1 MTFCILGV
9 ILTQGVWLYKDYTY
23 YSGQPLFSTD
33 FDVFMP
39 ADAPLA
45 LINAKSIIAYS
56 TTTNA
61 PESKDFA
68 RRTAGLP
75 AIVAYPATI
84 AMKVTPRYY
93 PKKDRI
99 ITLSPRIA
107 ATTAPRPTASALQ
120 TPPIGV
126 ATELQE
132 VPWHTV
138 TAPGARLDT
147 VQRAPEARLDT
158 VQRAPRAISAE
169 LKNLPAATTAGLR
182 SVSRPA
188 SINLVRPDGN
198 YEVTEHGDAE
208 VYQAVP
214 YKAPLLHVLQKM
226 KWQFG
231 ASILL
236 ILFTTSCFIYM
247 LITIFMQRKLSV
259 VKNDMINNMTH
270 ELKTPLSTVSVAIE
284 AMRNYE
290 VLEDKDKTSLYLN
303 VSKNELDHL
312 SRLIEIILELSVF
325 EHHKMVLF
333 KEPINVNHL
342 IEEIIKK
349 YSLADD
355 PASIELYADNFSD
368 ILVDPVHLGNAVR
381 NLIDNA
387 IKYSLTKP
395 KITIR
400 SYLTKKG
407 WALTVSDQGIGI
419 PEVYQKSV
427 FDQFFRVP
435 DKRLQRIKGFGLGL
449 AYVKQVA
456 EQHQGTISLYSQEG
470 NGCIFTIL
478 IPVKPLKT

>member
-45 LINAKSIIAYS
+45 LTNAKSIIAYS

-61 PESKDFA
+61 SESKDFA
-68 RRTAGLP
+68 RKTAGLP

-107 ATTAPRPTASALQ
+107 ATTASGPTGFALQ
-120 TPPIGV
+120 SAPLVTSTRLHRGS
-126 ATELQE
+126 
-132 VPWHTV
+132 WHAV
-138 TAPGARLDT
+138 TAPGARFDT
-147 VQRAPEARLDT
+147 VQS
-158 VQRAPRAISAE
+158 APRA
-169 LKNLPAATTAGLR
+169 T
-182 SVSRPA
+182 
-188 SINLVRPDGN
+188 SIDLVRPDGN

-312 SRLIEIILELSVF
+312 SRLIEMILELSVF

-355 PASIELYADNFSD
+355 PPSIELYADNFPD

-387 IKYSLTKP
+387 IKYSLNKP
-395 KITIR
+395 KIVIR

-449 AYVKQVA
+449 AYVKQVS
-456 EQHQGTISLYSQEG
+456 EQHQGTISLFSQEG

>member
-39 ADAPLA
+39 ADAPSVLT
-45 LINAKSIIAYS
+45 NAKSIIAYS
-56 TTTNA
+56 TTVNA
-61 PESKDFA
+61 SDSQDFA
-68 RRTAGLP
+68 RRTARLP

-93 PKKDRI
+93 PERGRM

-107 ATTAPRPTASALQ
+107 ATAPETTRAAFQRTTRPANVAFRRVTVPAIDSLQSAPVATAHAYQTAPVVTSTDLR
-120 TPPIGV
+120 
-126 ATELQE
+126 
-132 VPWHTV
+132 TV
-138 TAPGARLDT
+138 
-147 VQRAPEARLDT
+147 
-158 VQRAPRAISAE
+158 PRATSIE
-169 LKNLPAATTAGLR
+169 LR
-182 SVSRPA
+182 
-188 SINLVRPDGN
+188 RPDGN
-198 YEVTEHGDAE
+198 YEVTEHGAAE

-312 SRLIEIILELSVF
+312 SRLIEMILELSVF

-333 KEPINVNHL
+333 KEPINVNFL

-355 PASIELYADNFSD
+355 PAIIELYADNFPE

-387 IKYSLTKP
+387 IKYSLSKP

>member
-1 MTFCILGV
+1 MTNRIKYILGFMTFCILGV

-39 ADAPLA
+39 ADAPSVLT
-45 LINAKSIIAYS
+45 NAKSIIAYS
-56 TTTNA
+56 TTINA
-61 PESKDFA
+61 SDSQDFA
-68 RRTAGLP
+68 RRTARLP

-84 AMKVTPRYY
+84 AMKVVPRYY
-93 PKKDRI
+93 PKMDSMT
-99 ITLSPRIA
+99 TLSPRIA
-107 ATTAPRPTASALQ
+107 
-120 TPPIGV
+120 
-126 ATELQE
+126 
-132 VPWHTV
+132 V
-138 TAPGARLDT
+138 TAPGSTHASF
-147 VQRAPEARLDT
+147 QRTSSGLRAALQRGPGTAPAAFQSTSIATSDVLQT
-158 VQRAPRAISAE
+158 I
-169 LKNLPAATTAGLR
+169 PAATTLDLQAVPRAATVELK
-182 SVSRPA
+182 
-188 SINLVRPDGN
+188 RPDGN
-198 YEVTEHGDAE
+198 YEVTEQGKAE

-214 YKAPLLHVLQKM
+214 YKAPLFYVLQKM

-312 SRLIEIILELSVF
+312 SRLIEMILELSVF

-333 KEPINVNHL
+333 KEQINVNHL

-355 PASIELYADNFSD
+355 PASIELYADNFPE
-368 ILVDPVHLGNAVR
+368 ILADPIHLGNAVR

-387 IKYSLTKP
+387 IKYSLTRP

-456 EQHQGTISLYSQEG
+456 EQHQGTISLYSREG

-478 IPVKPLKT
+478 IPVKLLKT

>member
-1 MTFCILGV
+1 MTNRIKYILGFMTFCILGV

-39 ADAPLA
+39 ADAPSA
-45 LINAKSIIAYS
+45 LTNSRSIIAYS
-56 TTTNA
+56 TTVNA
-61 PESKDFA
+61 SESKDFA

-93 PKKDRI
+93 PKSDSI
-99 ITLSPRIA
+99 ITLSPRIS
-107 ATTAPRPTASALQ
+107 ATTAPRRTTSALQ
-120 TPPIGV
+120 TPPIGASPEYQRV
-126 ATELQE
+126 A
-132 VPWHTV
+132 WHPV
-138 TAPGARLDT
+138 TAPGIRLDT
-147 VQRAPEARLDT
+147 IQRAR
-158 VQRAPRAISAE
+158 RAINVQ

-182 SVSRPA
+182 SVPSA
-188 SINLVRPDGN
+188 TSIELKRPDGN

-312 SRLIEIILELSVF
+312 SRLIEMILELSVF

-333 KEPINVNHL
+333 KESINVNHL

-355 PASIELYADNFSD
+355 PASIELYADNFPD

-395 KITIR
+395 KIIIR

-456 EQHQGTISLYSQEG
+456 EQHQGTISLYSREG
-470 NGCIFTIL
+470 NGSIFTIL